1 MKESLKKIWVR
12 KQKIERGDIDKR
24 EIKMVENFVRNESET
39 SWGWNLESLC
49 GRGVSF
55 CVQLVSK
62 SLSKSFVWQI
72 KKKKSCVCI

>member
-1 MKESLKKIWVR
+1 
-12 KQKIERGDIDKR
+12 
-24 EIKMVENFVRNESET
+24 MVENFVRNESET